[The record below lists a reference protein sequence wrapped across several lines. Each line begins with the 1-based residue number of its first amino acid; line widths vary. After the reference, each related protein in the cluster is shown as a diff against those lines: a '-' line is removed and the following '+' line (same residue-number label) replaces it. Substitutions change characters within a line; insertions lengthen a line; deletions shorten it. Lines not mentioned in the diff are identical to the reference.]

1 MYDAQLDGRGNFGDA
16 AASPAGFG
24 DLAAWPAVQREAAA
38 LQTAALVCMLDEIDY
53 GLMVLGADAQILL
66 ANQAARLELDGER
79 FVRRRQ
85 DRLAP
90 SSARHGAK
98 IDAALGDIQ
107 RGRRSLV
114 TLSGAGGELALSFVP
129 LHSSAQSTAQ
139 IPGAPLALLIL
150 GKCDAGEALTLQQ
163 YGHLHGLTGAERALL
178 PAIIRGSSVKI
189 IAEQQRVA
197 VTTVRT
203 QLASIR
209 DKTGARSLRTLTA
222 RLTSLPPIRL
232 SAGQSRA
239 D

>member
-1 MYDAQLDGRGNFGDA
+1 MYDAQLDSRGNFGGA
-16 AASPAGFG
+16 AASIAGFG
-24 DLAAWPAVQREAAA
+24 DLAAWPAVRREPAA
-38 LQTAALVCMLDEIDY
+38 LQAAVLMCMLDEIDY

-66 ANQAARLELDGER
+66 ENQAARLELGGEQ

-90 SSARHGAK
+90 SSMRHGAK
-98 IDAALGDIQ
+98 IEAALEDVR

-114 TLSGAGGELALSFVP
+114 TLSDSDGELALSFVP
-129 LHSSAQSTAQ
+129 LHSSAQPTAQ
-139 IPGAPLALLIL
+139 IEGAPLALLIL
-150 GKCDAGEALTLQQ
+150 GKRDAVEVPKLQQ

-197 VTTVRT
+197 VNTVRT

-209 DKTGARSLRTLTA
+209 DKTGAKSLRTLAA

-232 SAGQSRA
+232 SPG
-239 D
+239 